1 MHVTRRIVQVALLA
15 AALGLGPTQA
25 EAQVRDP
32 AKSMATGKRIR
43 HADRKAAAQRAKA
56 AREAAA
62 RKAGAPQPKGAKH
75 AKPSLQTR

>member
-1 MHVTRRIVQVALLA
+1 MHVTRRIVQVALLV

-25 EAQVRDP
+25 GAQVRDP

-62 RKAGAPQPKGAKH
+62 KKDATQAKGAKQ
-75 AKPSLQTR
+75 ANPSLHSR